1 MTRTRRDFLAAL
13 GAGALAGVTPVRV
26 LAQARRSAVRKVN
39 IGVVG
44 GGFGAGFQWH
54 LHPDCRVVAVCDLRD
69 DRLRVLQRTYQCD
82 NLYKDYRA
90 FLKHPGLNAVAVFTP
105 PHLHVPMSLEA
116 MNAGKH
122 VISAV
127 PAGLSEAEL
136 EQLLGAVRKSGLRYM
151 MAETS
156 RFRPEILTCVEWS
169 REGRFGTIF
178 YSEAEYHHPGDN
190 EFCYGDSLECQ
201 TCQVE
206 AYEAGK
212 FRAEGAVQTWSCLP
226 PMFYPTH
233 ATGMLI
239 PVIRERFTEVLAVGW
254 GEKHQM
260 LGDKNYYKNP
270 FWNSQAF
277 FKTSGGHSARISVW
291 WHAAAGRVE
300 RGSFYGDR
308 MSYVMSRPEGSPTVT
323 IRQEARARSQ
333 IGIYDS
339 DIHIGAFKQP
349 NHHEKLPPPMRVPS
363 AHGGSHP
370 FITHEFVSAIVEDR
384 HPAVNVWEAIA
395 YTLPGLV
402 AHESALRGGVLL
414 KIRDF
419 GSASG

>member
-1 MTRTRRDFLAAL
+1 MKRRRFLGAAGAAALAATVP
-13 GAGALAGVTPVRV
+13 LAIPQAPRGVR
-26 LAQARRSAVRKVN
+26 AVR

-44 GGFGAGFQWH
+44 GGFGADFQWH

-69 DRLRVLQRTYQCD
+69 DRLRVLREASRCD
-82 NLYKDYRA
+82 NQYRDYRH
-90 FLKHPGLNAVAVFTP
+90 FLRHRGLQAVAIFTP
-105 PHLHVPMSLEA
+105 PHLHVPMALDA
-116 MNAGKH
+116 LAAGKH

-127 PAGLSEAEL
+127 PAGLSQADL
-136 EQLLGAVRKSGLRYM
+136 ERLLGAVRQSGLKYM

-156 RFRPEILTCVEWS
+156 RFRADVLSCVQWA

-190 EFCYGDSLECQ
+190 EFCYGDSFDCQ

-206 AYEAGK
+206 AYEAGR
-212 FRAEGAVQTWSCLP
+212 FRADRAVQTWSCLP

-233 ATGMLI
+233 ATGLLI
-239 PVIRERFTEVLAVGW
+239 PVIRERFTEVTAVGW
-254 GEKHQM
+254 GDKHEI
-260 LGDKNYYKNP
+260 LGDRNYYKNP

-291 WHAAAGRVE
+291 WHAAAGPTE
-300 RGSFYGDR
+300 RGAFYGDKL
-308 MSYVMSRPEGSPTVT
+308 SYVMERPEGSPTVT
-323 IRQEARARSQ
+323 IRQQARRLSQ

-339 DIHIGAFKQP
+339 EIIIERFAPPDHV
-349 NHHEKLPPPMRVPS
+349 ERLPAPLRAVRS
-363 AHGGSHP
+363 AHGNSHP

-384 HPAVNVWEAIA
+384 QPVVNVWEAIA

-402 AHESALRGGVLL
+402 AHQSALQGGAQL

-419 GSASG
+419 GAGP